1 MTKISKNIKRLRNS
15 QNISQEVLAERLFIS
30 RQAVSSWEND
40 RTQPDIEM
48 IGKLA
53 EVFNVSVEELIYG
66 EKRKIEIENEEP
78 RQNNRLLIIIFS
90 ILGSAFVTIGL
101 IFFIVFGWEYF
112 GTVIKT
118 ALGLLPM
125 LAGQSVAIYTYK
137 RKMHSI
143 AFTESG
149 ALVWSV
155 GVVSTLFLINGILG
169 INISHFTLFA
179 LSTVLIL
186 PAIYIFNS
194 TSVLFG
200 YFVLALTTPLNNIND
215 FATITFL
222 IISLLLG
229 GLYVTL
235 NKHKVEDFRHNLS
248 LWFLVI
254 SVFIGVIE
262 LLIGL
267 NTNLFMMSFFA
278 VLLTGFT
285 FLFTFSKER
294 DFKKPFYLLGSLGL
308 LGTLIFLSLIDTI
321 DSVEIVF
328 TQYYFK
334 DQNLLPNLFINLII
348 LLAIIDIGAF
358 CSRNTLVK
366 NPLKIAIL
374 LIGSIS
380 TILALICADTF
391 VPFAIILTVLLS
403 ISFIVIGSKSNKLY
417 EVNIGLISIIIIMFK
432 IITEIGSNYLALG
445 FAFLLSGIILFIVN
459 FLLINK
465 SKKEKA
471 LTQNN
476 NSELVEDG
484 DLNV

>member
-1 MTKISKNIKRLRNS
+1 MTKISKNIKKLRTA
-15 QNISQEVLAERLFIS
+15 QNISQEALAERLFIS

-78 RQNNRLLIIIFS
+78 KQNNRLLIIIFS
-90 ILGSAFVTIGL
+90 ILGSAFVAIGL

-125 LAGQSVAIYTYK
+125 LAGQAVAIYTYK

-155 GVVSTLFLINGILG
+155 GVVSTLFLINGILN
-169 INISHFTLFA
+169 INISYFTLFA
-179 LSTVLIL
+179 LSTILIL

-200 YFVLALTTPLNNIND
+200 YFVLVLTTPLNNIND

-222 IISLLLG
+222 IISMFFG

-254 SVFIGVIE
+254 SVFISVIE

-267 NTNLFMMSFFA
+267 NTNLFMMSIFA

-294 DFKKPFYLLGSLGL
+294 DLKKPFYLLGSLGL
-308 LGTLIFLSLIDTI
+308 LGTLIFLSVIDSI
-321 DSVEIVF
+321 DSVDFVF

-334 DQNLLPNLFINLII
+334 DQNLLPYLFINLII
-348 LLAIIDIGAF
+348 LIAIIDIGAF

-374 LIGSIS
+374 LIGSVS
-380 TILALICADTF
+380 TVLALICADTF
-391 VPFAIILTVLLS
+391 VPFATMLTVALS
-403 ISFIVIGSKSNKLY
+403 ICFIIIGAKSNKLY

-432 IITEIGSNYLALG
+432 LIAEIGSNYLALG
-445 FAFLLSGIILFIVN
+445 FAFLISGIILFIVN

-465 SKKEKA
+465 AKKEKE
-471 LTQNN
+471 LTLNN

>member
-1 MTKISKNIKRLRNS
+1 MTKISKNIKKLRNS
-15 QNISQEVLAERLFIS
+15 QNISQEALAERLFIS

-48 IGKLA
+48 ISKLA
-53 EVFNVSVEELIYG
+53 EIFNVTVEELIYG
-66 EKRKIEIENEEP
+66 EKRKIAIENEEP
-78 RQNNRLLIIIFS
+78 KQNNRLLIIIFS
-90 ILGSAFVTIGL
+90 ILGSAFVAIGL

-125 LAGQSVAIYTYK
+125 LAGQAVAIYTYK

-155 GVVSTLFLINGILG
+155 GVVSTLFLINGILN
-169 INISHFTLFA
+169 INISYFTLFA
-179 LSTVLIL
+179 LSTILIL

-200 YFVLALTTPLNNIND
+200 YFVLVLTTPLNNIND

-222 IISLLLG
+222 IISMFFG
-229 GLYVTL
+229 GLYVRL

-267 NTNLFMMSFFA
+267 NTNLFMMSIFA

-294 DFKKPFYLLGSLGL
+294 DLKKPFYLLGSLGL
-308 LGTLIFLSLIDTI
+308 LGTLIFLSVIDSI
-321 DSVEIVF
+321 DSVDFVF

-334 DQNLLPNLFINLII
+334 DQNLLPYFFINLITLI
-348 LLAIIDIGAF
+348 AIIDISAF

-374 LIGSIS
+374 LIGSVS
-380 TILALICADTF
+380 TVLALICADTF
-391 VPFAIILTVLLS
+391 VPFATMLTVALS
-403 ISFIVIGSKSNKLY
+403 ICFIIIGAKSNKLY

-432 IITEIGSNYLALG
+432 LIAEIGSNYLALG
-445 FAFLLSGIILFIVN
+445 FAFLISGIILFIVN

-465 SKKEKA
+465 AKKE
-471 LTQNN
+471 LTLNN
-476 NSELVEDG
+476 DSELVEDG